1 MEQFHNGVDESH
13 FLGNLVKPPFLVV
26 VEEGLLG
33 GGIGSLDK
41 VVDAVADNQP
51 TR

>member
-1 MEQFHNGVDESH
+1 MAYLSVVTYV
-13 FLGNLVKPPFLVV
+13 GNLVKPPFLVV